1 MSYAAMCVDADD
13 PDRARAVHVATARA
27 GAAAR
32 RAGKAAMQHHG
43 GIGYTYEH
51 DLHLRLRRAYADD
64 ALFGTGAW
72 HLDQL
77 ADLLFG

>member
-1 MSYAAMCVDADD
+1 
-13 PDRARAVHVATARA
+13 VAKARA
-27 GAAAR
+27 GSAAR
-32 RAGKAAMQHHG
+32 FCSKDGMQLHG
-43 GIGYTYEH
+43 GIGYTWEH

-77 ADLLFG
+77 AGLLFG

>member
-1 MSYAAMCVDADD
+1 V
-13 PDRARAVHVATARA
+13 ARAALQV
-27 GAAAR
+27 
-32 RAGKAAMQHHG
+32 HG
-43 GIGYTYEH
+43 GIGYTWEH

-77 ADLLFG
+77 ADLLFAPA